1 MRRCVCGADNNF
13 CGACG
18 ATLAAAADLGAD
30 APAGFWT
37 RFAAFAI
44 DLALMILIAQFVGA
58 LSIIATLTAG
68 ALLDFIP
75 YGRALQNQLAWMLS
89 HYYVALAFVSVL
101 YFTLGVSVWQ
111 TSIGKR
117 VAGMRVVAE
126 DGSAAGGGRALAGRA
141 LARAIVL
148 VVSVFSVIGIIVS
161 AIMIAARDD
170 KRGLNDVIC
179 GTRVV
184 RR

>member
-1 MRRCVCGADNNF
+1 MRCGVCGADNNF

-18 ATLAAAADLGAD
+18 ATLAAADDLGAD

-126 DGSAAGGGRALAGRA
+126 DGSAVGGGRS

-161 AIMIAARDD
+161 GIMIAARDD

>member
-1 MRRCVCGADNNF
+1 MRCGVCGADNNF

-18 ATLAAAADLGAD
+18 ATLAAADLGAD

-44 DLALMILIAQFVGA
+44 DLVLMILIAQFVGA
-58 LSIIATLTAG
+58 LSIIATLTVG

-126 DGSAAGGGRALAGRA
+126 DGSAVGGGRA

-161 AIMIAARDD
+161 GIMIAARDD

>member
-1 MRRCVCGADNNF
+1 MQCGVCGADNNF

-18 ATLAAAADLGAD
+18 ATLAAERRSAD

-44 DLALMILIAQFVGA
+44 DIALILLTAQFFGA
-58 LSIIATLTAG
+58 FAGFITLAIG
-68 ALLDFIP
+68 DRLDFIP
-75 YGRALQNQLAWMLS
+75 FVRELERQLELILSYYYAALVTASL
-89 HYYVALAFVSVL
+89 F
-101 YFTLGVSVWQ
+101 YFTLGAAVWQ
-111 TSIGKR
+111 TTVGKR
-117 VAGMRVVAE
+117 AARMYVVAE
-126 DGSAAGGGRALAGRA
+126 DGSAIGGGRALARA
-141 LARAIVL
+141 
-148 VVSVFSVIGIIVS
+148 VVFTLSIISGVGLIAS

-179 GTRVV
+179 GTMVV